1 MHVLTYLLFPAATSA
16 VILSTKAS
24 SNPVLYFLDNNPA
37 GADIVSLKI
46 SNENGTLSNPVRT
59 STRGKGMYGLAAGA
73 NGVAAAPVGADTLFV
88 QDSVV
93 VSEDYLFTV
102 NPGSNTV
109 SMFIINRGNPQ
120 YPKLLNTV
128 SSMGE
133 FPVAV
138 AYSSS
143 ISTAC
148 VINGGAV
155 AGVAC
160 FSTDRAKGL
169 VPIGTLRPIALSQT
183 TPPIG
188 PPGTVSDLVFNPSS
202 SALVA
207 TIKGSPTSPGSIY
220 VYPVLPSCLVSTT
233 PTISKPLTLLLDFSL
248 SFLGSDSKAIITDP
262 VYGAALVT
270 ISSTFS
276 VSVTKKI
283 VVPDQKA
290 TCWSLYSPRFDTV
303 FLMDGGNTNVTIVNP
318 STGAIK
324 GQAVQSAAGMGSLD
338 AVMNGEYLYVLKTA
352 PLISVS
358 TDMGGEPREVLS
370 FDLSALGSRQGW
382 TGLAVY
388 PSSA

>member
-1 MHVLTYLLFPAATSA
+1 MHVLTNLLFPAIISAAT
-16 VILSTKAS
+16 LSIKAS
-24 SNPVLYFLDNNPA
+24 PNRALYFLDNNPT
-37 GADIVSLKI
+37 GASIVALKI
-46 SNENGTLSNPVRT
+46 SNENGTLSNPIRT

-73 NGVAAAPVGADTLFV
+73 NGAGAAPAGADTLFV

-102 NPGSNTV
+102 NPGSDTV
-109 SMFIINRGNPQ
+109 SMFFLDKGNPQ

-148 VINGGAV
+148 VINGGAL

-169 VPIGTLRPIALSQT
+169 TPIGTLRPIALNQT
-183 TPPIG
+183 TPPVG

-207 TIKGSPTSPGSIY
+207 TIKGSPNSPGSIY
-220 VYPVLPSCLVSTT
+220 IYPVLPSCLISTS
-233 PTISKPLTLLLDFSL
+233 PILSKPSALLLDFSL
-248 SFLGSDSKAIITDP
+248 SFLGSDSKAVITDP
-262 VYGAALVT
+262 AYGAALVA
-270 ISSTFS
+270 ISPKFS

-290 TCWSLYSPRFDTV
+290 TCWSLYSSHYDTV
-303 FLMDGGNTNVTIVNP
+303 FLMDGGNTNVTLVNP
-318 STGAIK
+318 STGEIK
-324 GQAVQSAAGMGSLD
+324 GLAVQSAAGMGSLD
-338 AVMNGEYLYVLKTA
+338 AAIDREYFYALKGA
-352 PLISVS
+352 PLVSVS
-358 TDMGGEPREVLS
+358 TDMGKKPREVQSLN
-370 FDLSALGSRQGW
+370 LSALGSRQGW

-388 PSSA
+388 